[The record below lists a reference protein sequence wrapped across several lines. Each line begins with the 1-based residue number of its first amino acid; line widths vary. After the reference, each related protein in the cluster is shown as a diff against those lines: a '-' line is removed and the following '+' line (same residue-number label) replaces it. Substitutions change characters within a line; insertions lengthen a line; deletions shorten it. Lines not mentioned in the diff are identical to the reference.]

1 MTQPDATH
9 PGPFIRKH
17 VLPADLTVTAAAKRL
32 GVGRPAL
39 SNLCN
44 GKAALSS
51 DMALRIEKTFGY
63 DSKKLL
69 QLQAGY
75 DRAQAQAREPEI
87 AVRAYTPSVLAIK
100 AGQIEAWSEK
110 MEARSEFAALLRR
123 LVYSTGEGLVQ
134 LDFPAFE
141 NAQRHGWDGFVSA
154 DAATPWIPLGDSGW
168 EFGVNH
174 NALQKAEHDYQAR
187 SAEIAPDERARIT
200 FVFVTPRN
208 WPGKAA
214 WASAKASDNVWKGV
228 RAYDASDLEQWIET
242 SIPAQAWFS
251 ERLPLR
257 DPNLLDLQ
265 GAWRRWADAA
275 NPTLCK
281 SLFPSAAA
289 AANKLNEWLKK
300 PPERPFSVV
309 ADSPEEGLAALACAF
324 EAGPLQDGRARE
336 RTVVVGTPE
345 ALAKLTSATS
355 DFIAILASAK
365 VEAEAAALFRQ
376 FHTIVVTH
384 RNGIEGAPD
393 LTVDLV
399 DDRTFH
405 EALTGMGLGR
415 DDVERLDRES
425 GRSLTVLRRR
435 LAQLPA
441 LRSPPWAH
449 DAETAKRLV
458 PLMMV
463 GAWDTSSQADQTVV
477 ATMADRAF
485 DDTESTV
492 AELVG
497 EADSPLWSINSMR
510 GVVSK
515 TDAFYAVQR
524 HITIAHLR
532 RFFDVAR
539 VVLSE
544 EDPAL
549 ELPDNQ
555 KWAAQ
560 IYGKTRR
567 HSAALRRSLCET
579 LVLLSVHGDNL
590 FKSRLGFD
598 VVGQVNALIRDLLTP
613 LDGAT
618 WQSQQHDLPRYAE
631 AAPEVFLDLLENDLR
646 SQTPKVH
653 ALLQPADSGLFSWPG
668 RTGLLW
674 ALEALAWNPNW
685 LFRVV
690 ILLAKL
696 AEIKISD
703 NWTNKPENSLA
714 SIFRCW
720 MPQTA
725 TPLEIRIQALE
736 LLTRRHPK
744 VGWRICLNQFDS
756 RSTIGHYNAK
766 PQWRPD
772 AAGAG
777 EPVTW
782 NEAHGLARRALEI
795 AIAWPAHDEHTLGD
809 LVERLDR
816 ISDDQNAVWAAIR
829 DWLSTG
835 PSNAARAKLREQ
847 IRRSA
852 MVRAPREAR
861 EGGATVSPEA
871 RIVFDALE
879 PTDLIWR
886 HQWLFAQHWVQES
899 AEELRDEA
907 FDFAKQEARVER
919 HRLDALREIW
929 KALGFQGVRE
939 LCQLGD
945 TSGLIGGL
953 LAKFLTPEEIENF
966 IVEVVERQ
974 SEPSLELCLSGL
986 LWSLTKDVREKI
998 YQAALTPGANGSP
1011 FTREGLRRLLLRSP
1025 FGPETWVNVA
1035 ELSAD
1040 QRTCYWAEVLPQPL
1054 FREQSDEANK
1064 VVDELLRVKRPRAA
1078 FAAVHMVFKNITTD
1092 RLLRLLTDVATVN
1105 AEPAGHYQM
1114 SAHDISAA
1122 FDVLSVRSDADPD
1135 ALARLEF
1142 MYIDGL
1148 SHTKH
1153 GIRNLERQLSES
1165 PELFVQALTL
1175 TFRRRDGG
1183 EDPPELRPNDPEAAE
1198 RLAQS
1203 AYALLSR
1210 AGRLPGTNEKGELD
1224 GRKLREWIV
1233 AARSLAREY
1242 GREEIGDSQIGQ
1254 LLANSA
1260 PGKDGV
1266 WPLEAVRD
1274 VLEDLGTPTMANG
1287 MLVGRLN
1294 AQGGTWRGE
1303 GGDQERTVAKTY
1315 RDWSMRVAAQHPF
1328 TARLLADL
1336 AESYERN
1343 AEWHDDRSRVG
1354 KRLPH

>member
-1 MTQPDATH
+1 MTQPDVIH
-9 PGPFIRKH
+9 PGPFIREH
-17 VLPADLTVTAAAKRL
+17 VLPAELTVTAAAKRL

-39 SNLCN
+39 SNLFN

-51 DMALRIEKTFGY
+51 DMAVRIEKTFGY

-69 QLQAGY
+69 QLQAAY
-75 DRAQAQAREPEI
+75 DRVQAQAREPEI

-100 AGQIEAWSEK
+100 AGQIEAWSET
-110 MEARSEFAALLRR
+110 MEARSELAALLRR
-123 LVYSTGEGLVQ
+123 LVTSTGKELVQ

-141 NAQRHGWDGFVSA
+141 NAQRRGWDGSVSA
-154 DAATPWIPLGDSGW
+154 KAATPWIPLGASGW
-168 EFGVNH
+168 EFGVSQD
-174 NALQKAEHDYQAR
+174 ALQKAEHDYQAR
-187 SAEIAPDERARIT
+187 SSDIPPEERARTT

-208 WPGKAA
+208 WHGKAA
-214 WASAKASDNVWKGV
+214 WASAKVSDKVWKDV
-228 RAYDASDLEQWIET
+228 RAHDASDLEQWIET
-242 SIPAQAWFS
+242 SVPAQAWFS

-257 DPNLLDLQ
+257 DRNLLDLQ
-265 GAWRRWADAA
+265 GAWRRWAEATD
-275 NPTLCK
+275 PILSK
-281 SLFPSAAA
+281 SLFPSASA
-289 AANKLNEWLKK
+289 AANRLSKWLEQ

-324 EAGPLQDGRARE
+324 EAGPLLDGRAGE

-345 ALAKLTSATS
+345 ALARLTSATS
-355 DFIAILASAK
+355 DFIAVLASQK

-376 FHTIVVTH
+376 HHTIVVTH
-384 RNGIEGAPD
+384 RNGIEGVPD

-399 DDRTFH
+399 DDRTFR
-405 EALTGMGLGR
+405 EALTKMGLGR
-415 DDVERLDRES
+415 DVERLDRES

-449 DAETAKRLV
+449 DAEMARRLV

-463 GAWDTSSQADQTVV
+463 GAWDSRSEADQTVV
-477 ATMADRAF
+477 AAMADRPF
-485 DDTESTV
+485 DNIESTV

-497 EADSPLWSINSMR
+497 EVDSPLWSISHMR

-524 HITIAHLR
+524 HVTIAQLR

-549 ELPDNQ
+549 ELPDDK
-555 KWAAQ
+555 KWAAH

-567 HSAALRRSLCET
+567 HSPVLRRSLCET

-590 FKSRLGFD
+590 FESRLGLD

-631 AAPEVFLDLLENDLR
+631 AAPEVFLDLLDKDLR
-646 SQTPKVH
+646 SQSPKVH
-653 ALLQPADSGLFSWPG
+653 ALLQPVGSGPFSWPG

-685 LFRVV
+685 LFQVV

-703 NWTNKPENSLA
+703 NWANKPENSLA

-725 TPLEIRIQALE
+725 APLEIRIKALE

-756 RSTIGHYNAK
+756 RSTIGDYNAK
-766 PQWRPD
+766 PQWRAD

-777 EPVTW
+777 EPVTRD
-782 NEAHGLARRALEI
+782 EAHCLARRALEI
-795 AIAWPAHDEHTLGD
+795 AIAWPTHDERTLGD
-809 LVERLDR
+809 LVERLDG
-816 ISDDQNAVWAAIR
+816 IPDDQDAVWAAIK
-829 DWLSTG
+829 DWLSTN
-835 PSNAARAKLREQ
+835 PSNGARAKLREQ
-847 IRRSA
+847 IRRST
-852 MVRAPREAR
+852 MVRPPKEAR
-861 EGGATVSPEA
+861 EGGPIASPEA

-879 PTDLIWR
+879 PEDIVWQ
-886 HQWLFAQHWVQES
+886 HQWLFAQHWVPES
-899 AEELRDEA
+899 REELSDEA
-907 FDFAKQEARVER
+907 IDFAKRYARVECR
-919 HRLDALREIW
+919 RLDALQEIW
-929 KALGFQGVRE
+929 KALRFQGVSE
-939 LCQLGD
+939 LCRLGD
-945 TSGLIGGL
+945 ASSVIGGL
-953 LAKFLTPEEIENF
+953 LTKFLTLEEIEGF
-966 IVEVVERQ
+966 IVTIVERDP
-974 SEPSLELCLSGL
+974 EPHLELCLSGV
-986 LWSLTKDVREKI
+986 LWTLTEDGRERI
-998 YQAALTPGANGSP
+998 YKAALAAGSNGSP

-1025 FGPETWVNVA
+1025 FGPEIWAKVA
-1035 ELSAD
+1035 ELSED
-1040 QRTCYWAEVLPQPL
+1040 QRTCYWADVVPQPL
-1054 FREQSDEANK
+1054 FREQPDEANK
-1064 VVDELLRVKRPRAA
+1064 VVDELLSIKRPRAA
-1078 FAAVHMVFKNITTD
+1078 FAAVHMVFKNLTTD
-1092 RLLRLLTDVATVN
+1092 CLVRLLTDVATVN
-1105 AEPAGHYQM
+1105 AEPAGHYQI
-1114 SAHDISAA
+1114 SAHDISEA
-1122 FDVLSVRSDADPD
+1122 FDVLSVRSDADPS

-1142 MYIDGL
+1142 MYIDSL
-1148 SHTKH
+1148 NYTKH

-1175 TFRRRDGG
+1175 TFRRREGG
-1183 EDPPELRPNDPEAAE
+1183 EDPPELRPNEPEAAE

-1203 AYALLSR
+1203 AYALLLR
-1210 AGRLPGTNEKGELD
+1210 ARRLPGTNENGELD
-1224 GRKLREWIV
+1224 GRKLQEWIV
-1233 AARSLAREY
+1233 AARALARAY

-1254 LLANSA
+1254 LLSNSA

-1294 AQGGTWRGE
+1294 ARGPTWRGE
-1303 GGDQERTVAKTY
+1303 GGDQERTLAKTY
-1315 RDWSMRVAAQHPF
+1315 RDWSMRVAAEHPF
-1328 TARLLADL
+1328 TSQLLTDL
-1336 AESYERN
+1336 AKSYERD
-1343 AEWHDDRSRVG
+1343 AGWHDDRSRVE
-1354 KRLPH
+1354 KRLPR

>member
-1 MTQPDATH
+1 MTQPDAIH
-9 PGPFIRKH
+9 PGPFIREH
-17 VLPADLTVTAAAKRL
+17 VLPADLSVTAAAKRL

-39 SNLCN
+39 SNLFN
-44 GKAALSS
+44 GRAALSP
-51 DMALRIEKTFGY
+51 DMAVRIEKTFGY
-63 DSKKLL
+63 DGKKLL
-69 QLQAGY
+69 QLQAAY
-75 DRAQAQAREPEI
+75 DRAQAQARDPEI
-87 AVRAYTPSVLAIK
+87 AVRAYTPSLFAIK
-100 AGQIEAWSEK
+100 AAQIEAWSAN

-154 DAATPWIPLGDSGW
+154 EAATPWIPLGNSGW
-168 EFGVNH
+168 EFGVSQ

-187 SAEIAPDERARIT
+187 SAEIAPEERARMS

-208 WPGKAA
+208 WPGKVA
-214 WASAKASDNVWKGV
+214 WASAKASDKLWKGV

-257 DPNLLDLQ
+257 DGNLFDLR
-265 GAWRRWADAA
+265 GTWRRWADAT
-275 NPTLCK
+275 NPTLSK
-281 SLFPSAAA
+281 RLFPSAAA
-289 AANKLNEWLKK
+289 AANRLNEWLKR
-300 PPERPFSVV
+300 PPLRPFTVV
-309 ADSPEEGLAALACAF
+309 ADSPGEGLAALACAF
-324 EAGPLQDGRARE
+324 EAGPLEDGRARE

-345 ALAKLTSATS
+345 ALAKLASATS
-355 DFIAILASAK
+355 DFIAILASAN
-365 VEAEAAALFRQ
+365 VEAEAAGLLDQ
-376 FHTIVVTH
+376 HHTIVVTH
-384 RNGIEGAPD
+384 RNGIEGTPD

-399 DDRTFH
+399 NDRTFH
-405 EALTGMGLGR
+405 EALTEMGLGR

-435 LAQLPA
+435 LAELPA

-463 GAWDTSSQADQTVV
+463 GAWDSTSQADQTVV
-477 ATMADRAF
+477 ATMADRAY
-485 DDTESTV
+485 DDIESTV

-497 EADSPLWSINSMR
+497 EADSPVWSISTMR

-549 ELPDNQ
+549 ELPDDR
-555 KWAAQ
+555 KWAAH

-646 SQTPKVH
+646 NQPPKVH
-653 ALLQPADSGLFSWPG
+653 ALLQPADSGPFSWPS

-674 ALEALAWNPNW
+674 ALEALAWNPDW

-696 AEIKISD
+696 AEIKIID
-703 NWTNKPENSLA
+703 NWANKPEKSLA

-725 TPLEIRIQALE
+725 APVEIRIKALE
-736 LLTRRHPK
+736 LLTRQHPT
-744 VGWRICLNQFDS
+744 VGWRICLNQFDP
-756 RSTIGHYNAK
+756 RSTIGDYNAK
-766 PQWRPD
+766 PQWRAD

-782 NEAHGLARRALEI
+782 DEAHRLARRALEI
-795 AIAWPAHDEHTLGD
+795 AIAWPTHDEQTLGD
-809 LVERLDR
+809 LVERLDG
-816 ISDDQNAVWAAIR
+816 IPDDQNAVWAAIR
-829 DWLSTG
+829 AWLGTG

-847 IRRSA
+847 IRRST
-852 MVRAPREAR
+852 MVRPPKEAR

-871 RIVFDALE
+871 RMVFDALE
-879 PTDLIWR
+879 PDDLIWR

-899 AEELRDEA
+899 ADELRDEA
-907 FDFAKQEARVER
+907 FDFAKREARVE
-919 HRLDALREIW
+919 HRRLGALQEIW
-929 KALGFQGVRE
+929 KALGFQGVRA

-945 TSGLIGGL
+945 ASSLIGGL

-966 IVEVVERQ
+966 VVEIVERQ
-974 SEPSLELCLSGL
+974 SEPSPEVCLSGL
-986 LWSLTKDVREKI
+986 LWNLTEAVREKI
-998 YQAALTPGANGSP
+998 YKTALAAGANGSP
-1011 FTREGLRRLLLRSP
+1011 FTREGLHRLLLRSP
-1025 FGPETWVNVA
+1025 FSPETWSRMA
-1035 ELSAD
+1035 ELSEG

-1054 FREQSDEANK
+1054 FGEQSDEANK
-1064 VVDELLRVKRPRAA
+1064 VVDELLNVKRPRAA
-1078 FAAVHMVFKNITTD
+1078 FAAVRRGFANLTTD
-1092 RLLRLLTDVATVN
+1092 RLVRLLTDVGTVN

-1114 SAHDISAA
+1114 AAHDISAA
-1122 FDVLSVRSDADPD
+1122 FDVLSARSDTDPG

-1148 SHTKH
+1148 KHTKH

-1165 PELFVQALTL
+1165 PGLFVQALTL

-1183 EDPPELRPNDPEAAE
+1183 EDPPELRSNDPEAAK
-1198 RLAQS
+1198 RLAHS
-1203 AYALLSR
+1203 AYALLSQAR
-1210 AGRLPGTNEKGELD
+1210 RLPGTNEKGELD

-1233 AARSLAREY
+1233 AARALAREY
-1242 GREEIGDSQIGQ
+1242 DREEVGDSKIGS

-1260 PGKDGV
+1260 PGRDGV

-1287 MLVGRLN
+1287 MLVGRMN
-1294 AQGGTWRGE
+1294 ARGATWRGE
-1303 GGDQERTVAKTY
+1303 GGDQERTLAKTY
-1315 RDWSMRVAAQHPF
+1315 HDWSMRVAAQHPF

-1336 AESYERN
+1336 AKSYERN